1 MMNID
6 DKTNASATALQAFK
20 VANEVINKLAYKTL
34 DSEEAKAFK
43 CLVLSRLASIA
54 LDCSDE
60 ILGLSTAGKEQELT
74 NYLIDYPVQY
84 GQEVMLFT
92 GTVRYCFVGILGKK
106 HYKSFDVVN
115 WRWERVLDSEMGFFG
130 PTDVD
135 IQAARDLAIQQLNE
149 NQNKL
154 YA

>member
-6 DKTNASATALQAFK
+6 DKTKASATALHAFK
-20 VANEVINKLAYKTL
+20 AANEVINKLAYKMP

-60 ILGLSTAGKEQELT
+60 ILGVSTAGKEQELT

-84 GQEVMLFT
+84 GQETMLLT
-92 GTVRYCFVGILGKK
+92 GTVRYAYVGILCKK
-106 HYKSFDVVN
+106 HYKSFDVAN
-115 WRWERVLDSEMGFFG
+115 WRWERSLDSEMGFFG
-130 PTDVD
+130 PTDID
-135 IQAARDLAIQQLNE
+135 INCAKDLAIKQLNE
-149 NQNKL
+149 HQNKL
-154 YA
+154 HA